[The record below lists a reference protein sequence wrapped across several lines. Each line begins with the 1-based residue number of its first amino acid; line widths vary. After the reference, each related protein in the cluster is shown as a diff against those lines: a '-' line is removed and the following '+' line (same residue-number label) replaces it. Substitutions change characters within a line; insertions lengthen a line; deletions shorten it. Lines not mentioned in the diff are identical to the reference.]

1 MKSYHIPL
9 SQLNMIEKLNKLKS
23 KQDICNDTF
32 VVVKFKPF
40 NSHYLG
46 LNNQNHLALLISSG
60 ETTENKVNFRGKY
73 LEILFNTDATISF
86 DRKKINEKFT
96 VLQLKNTNDG
106 VREYFIDICSI
117 ILQNLGEKPTLSL
130 IEQEVIKVKQ
140 IFLNL
145 SDKKIKEELGLWG
158 ELFLIANQKNKK
170 IAINSWHI
178 NPNDRI
184 DFNTGKKK
192 IEVKTTISNYRKHI
206 FKLYQ
211 LRSNYEEDV
220 LICSIM
226 TNQIDGGKSIQD
238 LIDQINHGLDNNLKL
253 ILKEKISRCLGS
265 DLLAYEFK
273 YFDYKAA
280 SSSIRFYNSKNV
292 PSIETK
298 EIPSEIAKV
307 QFESNLEKT
316 KHINVNFTEILS
328 H

>member
-1 MKSYHIPL
+1 MKNYHIPL

-23 KQDICNDTF
+23 KEDICNDTF
-32 VVVKFKPF
+32 VVVNFKPF
-40 NSHYLG
+40 NSHYFG
-46 LNNQNHLALLISSG
+46 LNNQNNLALLISSS
-60 ETTENKVNFRGKY
+60 ETKENKVNFKGKY
-73 LEILFNTDATISF
+73 LEILFDSDATISF
-86 DRKKINEKFT
+86 DGKLINEKFT
-96 VLQLKNTNDG
+96 VLQLKNTNED

-117 ILQNLGEKPTLSL
+117 ILQNLGEKPTLSS

-158 ELFLIANQKNKK
+158 ELFLIANQKNKE

-226 TNQIDGGKSIQD
+226 THQINGGKSILD
-238 LIDQINHGLDNNLKL
+238 LISQINHGLDNNLKL
-253 ILKEKISRCLGS
+253 IFKEKVSRCLGS

-273 YFDYKAA
+273 YFDYQSA
-280 SSSIRFYNSKNV
+280 SNSIRFYKSKNV
-292 PSIETK
+292 PSIEIN
-298 EIPSEIAKV
+298 EIPNEIAKI
-307 QFESNLEKT
+307 QFESNLEKA
-316 KHINVNFTEILS
+316 KHDDVDYVNILS
-328 H
+328 L